1 MKTYI
6 DKKSDIAKKWYLVDA
21 DGKVLGRVAS
31 KVASVLRGKHK
42 PTYTPFLDMGDNV
55 VVINTGKVRLT
66 GNKELQKKYY
76 RHTGYPGGI
85 KERSYLEAMK
95 KDPTFPMRKA
105 IKGMLPHTKLGRK
118 QLSNVKIY
126 AGDVHPHEAQK
137 PEILELP

>member
-21 DGKVLGRVAS
+21 DGKVLGRVAT

-55 VVINTGKVRLT
+55 IVINAGKVRLT
-66 GNKELQKKYY
+66 GHKELQKKYY
-76 RHTGYPGGI
+76 RHSGYPGGI
-85 KERSYLEAMK
+85 KEKSYLDVMK
-95 KDPTFPMRKA
+95 DDPTFAMRNA
-105 IKGMLPHTKLGRK
+105 IKGMLPHNSLGRK

-126 AGDVHPHEAQK
+126 AGDVHPHEAQT
-137 PEILELP
+137 PEILELT

>member
-55 VVINTGKVRLT
+55 VVINAGKVRLT

-76 RHTGYPGGI
+76 RHSGYPGGI
-85 KERSYLEAMK
+85 KEKSYLDVMK
-95 KDPTFPMRKA
+95 KDPTFPMRNA
-105 IKGMLPHTKLGRK
+105 IKGMLPHNSLGRK

-126 AGDVHPHEAQK
+126 AGDVHPHEAQT
-137 PEILELP
+137 PEILDVT

>member
-76 RHTGYPGGI
+76 RHSGYPGGI

-95 KDPTFPMRKA
+95 KDPTFPMRNA
-105 IKGMLPHTKLGRK
+105 IKGMLPHNSLGRK

-137 PEILELP
+137 PEILELT